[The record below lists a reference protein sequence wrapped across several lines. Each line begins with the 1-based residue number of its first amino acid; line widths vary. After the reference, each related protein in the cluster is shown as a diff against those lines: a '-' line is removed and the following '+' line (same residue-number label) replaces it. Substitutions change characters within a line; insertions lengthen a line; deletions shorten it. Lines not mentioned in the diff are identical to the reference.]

1 MASSWRP
8 ADLAM
13 VLKKIKRTSA
23 NRKKAILKPLDGCNN
38 LQHLAAATEDILSK
52 RTMTWAH
59 SAVGDHPRL
68 GRVSDSLLGRWK
80 LSMWR
85 CRGLKVMNKIA
96 SCSSRFIKV
105 QPAAVVCINRL
116 HTEQSR
122 NGLEKNKKKTKQQ
135 KSPTPTETEKCFCA
149 SSKSFAL

>member
-1 MASSWRP
+1 MASLSRP
-8 ADLAM
+8 ADLAT

-38 LQHLAAATEDILSK
+38 LQHLAAATVDILSK

-105 QPAAVVCINRL
+105 QPAAAVRINRL
-116 HTEQSR
+116 HTERSR
-122 NGLEKNKKKTKQQ
+122 NGLEKNKTKQQ
-135 KSPTPTETEKCFCA
+135 NSPTPTETQKCFFA
-149 SSKSFAL
+149 SSKSSAH